1 MAHGFTVPDA
11 APPCSPSR
19 WLDVTASCIPATP
32 ALIAPSGDAL
42 DYRSLADAARGLAAG
57 LLRSGTDPGQ
67 ALGIHGLT
75 PLETALLAHAGA
87 RLGCPIVPGDP
98 LRSDHWR
105 VALWLAAG
113 VDRAIEPGTDL
124 FAVAADAEAV
134 TLPEDCT
141 GADSVLLVVGTS
153 GSGGEPKGA
162 MLTARNIAA
171 AVQAS
176 RARLGLHA
184 GDRWLLCLPLH
195 QVGALAVLY
204 RCMEAG
210 ATAVLRDGFDPDRA
224 WWDIGQLGITH
235 VSLVPGMLAQLLD
248 VVGDAPPPPTLQRVV
263 VGGMAIPP
271 ALADRALHGGWP
283 VCPSYGVTE
292 TMSQIATALPEE
304 RVPPGCVGR
313 PLAGFEVQVVD
324 GHGRPT
330 WGVGRIR
337 VKGPAVM
344 AGYADP
350 ERRGGYGLDEG
361 WLITGDLGRLD
372 GGGRLWIE
380 RRADD
385 VLVTGGENVHPR
397 QVEEMLRGCP
407 AIGEVGVA
415 GRPDPARGATLVAVY
430 TGDAAAEAVAAWG
443 REHLPAALR
452 PGAYHHVGSLPF
464 GRSGL
469 IDRDLLRMLAA
480 GPAD

>member
-1 MAHGFTVPDA
+1 MAHGLTFGA
-11 APPCSPSR
+11 APLNGSPSR
-19 WLDVTASCIPATP
+19 WLAETASRVPDAP
-32 ALIAPSGDAL
+32 ALISPSGEVL
-42 DYRSLADAARGLAAG
+42 DYRSFAGAVHGLAAE
-57 LLRSGTDPGQ
+57 LLRSGTDPGH
-67 ALGIHGLT
+67 ALG
-75 PLETALLAHAGA
+75 AHALRPVEAAMLSQAAA

-98 LRSDHWR
+98 LRPDHWR

-113 VDRAIEPGTDL
+113 VDRAIGADADL
-124 FAVAADAEAV
+124 FAAADSTAAGA
-134 TLPEDCT
+134 LPEDRT
-141 GADSVLLVVGTS
+141 EAESVLLIVGTS

-184 GDRWLLCLPLH
+184 GDRWLICLPPH
-195 QVGALAVLY
+195 QVGALAVIY
-204 RCMEAG
+204 RCVESG
-210 ATAVLRDGFDPDRA
+210 ATAVLRDGFDPERT
-224 WWDIGQLGITH
+224 WWDIVRLGITH
-235 VSLVPGMLAQLLD
+235 VSLLPGMLAELLD
-248 VVGDAPPPPTLQRVV
+248 AARDAPPPPALQRVV
-263 VGGMAIPP
+263 VGGVAIPA
-271 ALADRALHGGWP
+271 ALAERTLCAGWP

-292 TMSQIATALPEE
+292 AMAQIATALPEE
-304 RVPPGCVGR
+304 RAPAGCVGR

-361 WLITGDLGRLD
+361 WLMTGDLGRLD
-372 GGGRLWIE
+372 GGGRLWVE

-407 AIGEVGVA
+407 AIGEVAVA
-415 GRPDPARGATLVAVY
+415 GRPDPARGAALVAVY
-430 TGDAAAEAVAAWG
+430 TGDAPADAVEAWG
-443 REHLPAALR
+443 RRHLPEALR
-452 PGAYHHVGSLPF
+452 PNAYHHVGSLPF
-464 GRSGL
+464 ARSGL
-469 IDRDLLRMLAA
+469 IDRELLRMLAA
-480 GPAD
+480 GPAS